1 MPTRKRW
8 KWGVVFSGE
17 NLSLPELLQFS
28 RLAEEAGAESLW
40 SFEVYRDAFV
50 PLTAI
55 ASAVQKV
62 RIGSAVAHIARPPAL
77 TALSAQSLAEYTNGR
92 FVLGLGPVP
101 KVIYESWYGAALQ
114 KPVAH
119 MREYVECI
127 RALWAATPTQT
138 VSYEGEFYQV
148 HDYRRFSSA
157 PLAPIPLYLAGTL
170 PQMIQLA
177 GSHADGLIANTITT
191 PRYFTEVVHPNLRK
205 GLAVAGRSRE
215 NFELCAF
222 KVCAVNKEARTAR
235 ALARHAIVFSSS
247 LPYFDVVLDPMGFT
261 EAKLQIR
268 EAMGRNDLPTALKA
282 VTEEMVDALALA
294 GTVDDVH
301 RQLEPFEGRFDT
313 VLLLCPF
320 FGVEPEEA
328 KANHQAMIE
337 AFSR

>member
-1 MPTRKRW
+1 MQTRKRW

-17 NLSLPELLQFS
+17 NLSLAELLQFS
-28 RLAEEAGAESLW
+28 RLAEDAGAESFW
-40 SFEVYRDAFV
+40 SFEIYRDAFV

-77 TALSAQSLAEYTNGR
+77 TAISAQSLAEYTNGR
-92 FVLGLGPVP
+92 FILGLGPVP
-101 KVIYESWYGAALQ
+101 KGIYESWYGAALQ

-127 RALWAATPTQT
+127 RTLWSAAPTQT

-148 HDYRRFSSA
+148 HDYRRFSSV
-157 PLAPIPLYLAGTL
+157 PLDPIPLYLAGTL

-177 GSHADGLIANTITT
+177 GFHADGLIANTITT
-191 PRYFTEVVHPNLRK
+191 PRYFTDVVHPNLRK
-205 GLAVAGRSRE
+205 GLAATGRSRE

-222 KVCAVNKEARTAR
+222 KVCAVNKNAHTART
-235 ALARHAIVFSSS
+235 LARHAIVFSSA

-268 EAMGRNDLPTALKA
+268 DAMGRNDIQCALKA
-282 VTEEMVDALALA
+282 VTEEMVDALVLA
-294 GTVDDVH
+294 GTADDVH
-301 RQLEPFEGRFDT
+301 RQLEPFERLFDT
-313 VLLLCPF
+313 VILLCPF

-328 KANHQAMIE
+328 RANHQARIE